1 MIKENG
7 KEKVLVIGA
16 TGFLGKKCYT
26 LLKKEFNVAGTFFN
40 NPMPGLKRL
49 DIRSNDEVEKILFYT
64 NPDIV
69 IHTASMIDIE
79 KCEKEKKD
87 AWEINVLATKNI
99 VQSCKKNGS
108 KLVYISSDYIF
119 NGNDG
124 PYYEDS
130 EPDPL
135 NYYGMTK
142 LEAERI
148 IEEELFNYAI
158 IRPAVLDGFNSFEDL
173 SFFNTIYS
181 KLRDNRKI
189 ELDDNL
195 IKYPVLVDNIV
206 MLIKDVIINDITG
219 VFHIG
224 SKVSST
230 RFGWAQKIAKYFKID
245 CSNLVTGRSYSSSVI
260 RPNNVNLLTH
270 HKDMHDKY
278 FTESIDK
285 SLEIIKMQ
293 KDCTFNYFYSFYP
306 EDNVNGQNIAQ
317 IRINAG
323 KKLSKRYPCEADM
336 VVPIPES
343 GIFPAIGYSI
353 SSGIPYVYA
362 VIRNESI
369 DRTLFERD
377 LENRV
382 KMVNTKLKVIEELV
396 YGKDIVLVDEAILS
410 GTTTLEIVSQL
421 KSAGAKTINIR
432 IPFPIVTTPC
442 LANNMPNTQQLLT
455 EKITKG
461 LKLNSKADINIEKH
475 LGVNSVEFL
484 NEKDFLDC
492 FEHADSK
499 CVKCIAKRK

>member
-1 MIKENG
+1 LIDEISK
-7 KEKVLVIGA
+7 KKILIIGA
-16 TGFLGKKCYT
+16 TGFLGKKCYS
-26 LLKKEFNVAGTFFN
+26 LFKKEFNVAGTFFN
-40 NPMPGLKRL
+40 NPIPGLKKL
-49 DIRSNDEVEKILFYT
+49 DIRFKDDVEKIIFYI

-69 IHTASMIDIE
+69 IHTASLIDIE
-79 KCEKEKKD
+79 KCESHKDD

-148 IEEELFNYAI
+148 IEEELFNYTI
-158 IRPAVLDGFNSFEDL
+158 IRPTVLDGFNSFEDL

-195 IKYPVLVDNIV
+195 IKYPVLIDNIV
-206 MLIKDVIINDITG
+206 MLIKDAIINDITG
-219 VFHIG
+219 VIHIG
-224 SKVSST
+224 SNESVT
-230 RFGWAQKIAKYFKID
+230 RCQWATKIAKYF
-245 CSNLVTGRSYSSSVI
+245 NLDVSKLSVGESYSSSVK
-260 RPNNVNLLTH
+260 RPKDVNLLTRH
-270 HKDMHDKY
+270 NNIYNKY

-285 SLEIIKMQ
+285 SLEIIEMQ
-293 KDCTFNYFYSFYP
+293 KGCTFNYFYSFYP

-353 SSGIPYVYA
+353 SSGIPYVSA

-382 KMVNTKLKVIEELV
+382 KMVNTKLKIIEELV

-410 GTTTLEIVSQL
+410 GTTTLEIVSKL

-442 LANNMPNTQQLLT
+442 LANNIPNTQQLLT